1 MRFSSKS
8 VENIG
13 IRTFSGA
20 FLEKCVSHIKPS
32 EVSFIRRDLGLGG
45 SFSIVENKRPNGHR
59 VARSE
64 GPSPHIHI

>member
-20 FLEKCVSHIKPS
+20 FLEKCVSHFKPA
-32 EVSFIRRDLGLGG
+32 EVSFIRRDRGLGG
-45 SFSIVENKRPNGHR
+45 SFSIVKMGT
-59 VARSE
+59 
-64 GPSPHIHI
+64 